1 MRCRDGP
8 ATPGPEAWS
17 GGCPDPFRAPDAC
30 AASRVAHQPKASL
43 SDAQD
48 LLRHKHMS
56 TTDIYISHIC
66 KKTGSRRAAAILDLL
81 IEEETGT
88 GWHRAPEHA

>member
-1 MRCRDGP
+1 
-8 ATPGPEAWS
+8 
-17 GGCPDPFRAPDAC
+17 
-30 AASRVAHQPKASL
+30 
-43 SDAQD
+43 
-48 LLRHKHMS
+48 MS